1 MPFNNQNAGI
11 EQALAQIGQQQ
22 RSANPYS
29 PFKGQVPAQQL
40 NQIGQQQQPQMPM
53 NVPQMQPTAMA
64 QQQVPQQAQLP
75 QIGQPLGRMDRTQRM
90 EELRK
95 RLRNPQFLAMLRQRR
110 GLGL

>member
-29 PFKGQVPAQQL
+29 PFKGQVPSQQL
-40 NQIGQQQQPQMPM
+40 NQIGQQQQAMSP
-53 NVPQMQPTAMA
+53 PQMQPTAMA
-64 QQQVPQQAQLP
+64 QQQVPQQAQPLA
-75 QIGQPLGRMDRTQRM
+75 QLGQPQPIGRMDRTQRM